1 MMEKAENQSPPATG
15 DSHSPMKVEPGQIID
30 SPTNEGE
37 SVDVTTPALGST
49 IRDVTQ
55 SNKQDAPEPV
65 SMETPLSSS
74 EGLPLEVPVISLGH
88 SKIHTVNDGHQI
100 NGGVRTIQT
109 TELTAL
115 CPILPLIPGSDS
127 RMVHLS
133 HHSMSPL
140 PMQSPLIGSQYR
152 AHPLIN
158 SAYIGATSTF
168 SIFPSSRVKR
178 RSSSHYEMEMHEGRW
193 IPSWVLALRPVHGYL
208 ESTPLPQSSS
218 LFQDLPNGN
227 KSPPQK
233 VVRRMFTNS
242 RERWRQQNVNGAF
255 SDLRKLIPTHPPD
268 KKLSKNEILRLAMK
282 YINFLVKLLNDQ
294 TRQQQPDDKGWPA
307 AKRNGMCGP
316 LAGGVG
322 VVDAAPQNT
331 GAASPSDALAAPQ
344 KQMGLVDMAA
354 MAVRRQLSSIT
365 SATSPSTGCYGDCR
379 SPNTEEEDDQ
389 ECLIKT
395 EAEAGKVKLV
405 SAVAQR

>member
-178 RSSSHYEMEMHEGRW
+178 RSSSHYEMEMHEG
-193 IPSWVLALRPVHGYL
+193 
-208 ESTPLPQSSS
+208 
-218 LFQDLPNGN
+218 
-227 KSPPQK
+227 PPQK